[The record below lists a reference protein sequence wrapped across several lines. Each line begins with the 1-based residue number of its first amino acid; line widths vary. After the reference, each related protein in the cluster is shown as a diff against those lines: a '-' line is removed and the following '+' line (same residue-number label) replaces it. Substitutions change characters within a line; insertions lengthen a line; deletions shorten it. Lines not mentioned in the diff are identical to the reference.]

1 MGKPV
6 SVECVLCDGAG
17 RAALAR
23 GGKKIIYQTS
33 DLINTERDQEDRETT
48 ERRKEEAYQ
57 EPEARGIRGIQ
68 RSRR

>member
-1 MGKPV
+1 MGKSV

-23 GGKKIIYQTS
+23 RGKEIIYQTS
-33 DLINTERDQEDRETT
+33 DLINTERDQEDREVP
-48 ERRKEEAYQ
+48 ERRKEEACQ